1 MSRKHLL
8 PTTKRAKRS
17 SSNHLSANNTP
28 QADTKT
34 MADEQY
40 QSFSDDEEEVFERW
54 RCQVDK
60 GQTPQ
65 RIDKYLSEHMPGT
78 SRNRIQNAAEAGNV
92 WANGKPV
99 ASNYKVKP
107 LDIVQVLLDH
117 EPHDY
122 SIRPENIPL
131 NIVYEDADLLVVNK
145 PAGLVVHPGHGNY
158 EHTLL
163 NALAYYF
170 AESAKANGQT
180 PLDMNDPS
188 IGLVHR
194 IDKDTSGLL
203 LIAKTP
209 EAKANLAHQFFEHTT
224 ERTYNALV
232 WGTFA
237 EDSGTIEG
245 ALARDNRDR
254 TIYKVWNI
262 EDNPNAKEAIT
273 HWRVL
278 ERYPYVTLVE
288 CRLETGRTHQ
298 IRVHMKHIGHPLFAD
313 EKYGGMEILKGL
325 RTQKYRQYIQNCFD
339 LCPRQVLHAKTLG
352 FTHPRT
358 GERMFFDSLWP
369 DDMTRLIDKW
379 RHYEPNTL
387 C

>member
-1 MSRKHLL
+1 M
-8 PTTKRAKRS
+8 
-17 SSNHLSANNTP
+17 ANTI
-28 QADTKT
+28 
-34 MADEQY
+34 
-40 QSFSDDEEEVFERW
+40 DDNEELWERW
-54 RCQVDK
+54 RQEVDK
-60 GQTPQ
+60 GQSPQ
-65 RIDKYLSEHMPGT
+65 RLDRYLAEHMAGT
-78 SRNRIQNAAEAGNV
+78 SRNRIQNAADAGHIWV
-92 WANGKPV
+92 NGKPEKN
-99 ASNYKVKP
+99 SYKVKP
-107 LDIVQVLLDH
+107 GDIIQVLLDH
-117 EPHDY
+117 EPYDNT
-122 SIRPENIPL
+122 IEPENIPL
-131 NIVYEDADLLVVNK
+131 NVVYEDEDLMVINK

-170 AESAKANGQT
+170 ADKKT
-180 PLDMNDPS
+180 KLDINNPN

-209 EAKANLAHQFFEHTT
+209 EAKTNLALQFFEHTT
-224 ERTYNALV
+224 DRTYNALV
-232 WGTFA
+232 WGTFN
-237 EDSGTIEG
+237 EDSGTVEG

-254 TIYKVWNI
+254 TIYRVWDP

-278 ERYPYVTLVE
+278 ERFTYVTLVE

-313 EKYGGMEILKGL
+313 EKYGGMEIQKGL
-325 RTQKYRQYIQNCFD
+325 RTQKYRQYIENCFK

-358 GERMFFDSLWP
+358 GKRMFFDSTPP
-369 DDMTRLIDKW
+369 DDIQSLLEKW
-379 RHYEPNTL
+379 RNYEPNNMG
-387 C
+387 

>member
-1 MSRKHLL
+1 MSG
-8 PTTKRAKRS
+8 
-17 SSNHLSANNTP
+17 
-28 QADTKT
+28 
-34 MADEQY
+34 
-40 QSFSDDEEEVFERW
+40 FERYS
-54 RCQVDK
+54 CTVDK
-60 GQTPQ
+60 GQTPV
-65 RIDKYLSEHMPGT
+65 RVDKYLSEHMPGT
-78 SRNRIQNAAEAGNV
+78 SRNRIQQAAEAGNILV
-92 WANGKPV
+92 NKQPV

-107 LDIVQVLLDH
+107 LDLVQVMLDH
-117 EPHDY
+117 EPIDFT
-122 SIRPENIPL
+122 IQPENIPL
-131 NIVYEDADLLVVNK
+131 EVVYEDADVLVINK

-170 AESAKANGQT
+170 QQT
-180 PLDMNDPS
+180 QAHLDINNPE

-209 EAKANLAHQFFEHTT
+209 EAKTNLGKQFFDHTT

-232 WGTFA
+232 WGTFT
-237 EDSGTIEG
+237 EESGTITG
-245 ALARDNRDR
+245 ALARDTRDR
-254 TIYKVWNI
+254 TIYRI
-262 EDNPNAKEAIT
+262 YDLDENPNAKEAIT

-278 ERYPYVTLVE
+278 ERFPYVTLVE

-298 IRVHMKHIGHPLFAD
+298 IRVHMKSIGHPLFAD

-325 RTQKYRQYIQNCFD
+325 RTQKYSQYIHNCFA

-358 GERMFFDSLWP
+358 GERMFFDSPWP
-369 DDMTRLIDKW
+369 ADIEALIDKW
-379 RHYEPNTL
+379 RNYQPNTL
-387 C
+387 L

>member
-1 MSRKHLL
+1 MSG
-8 PTTKRAKRS
+8 
-17 SSNHLSANNTP
+17 
-28 QADTKT
+28 
-34 MADEQY
+34 
-40 QSFSDDEEEVFERW
+40 FERYS
-54 RCQVDK
+54 CTVDK
-60 GQTPQ
+60 GQTPV
-65 RIDKYLSEHMPGT
+65 RVDKYLSEHMQGT
-78 SRNRIQNAAEAGNV
+78 SRNRIQQAAEAGNILV
-92 WANGKPV
+92 NEQPV

-107 LDIVQVLLDH
+107 LDLVQVMLDH
-117 EPHDY
+117 EPIDFT
-122 SIRPENIPL
+122 IQPENIPL
-131 NIVYEDADLLVVNK
+131 EVVYEDADVLVINK

-170 AESAKANGQT
+170 QQT
-180 PLDMNDPS
+180 QAHLDINNPE

-209 EAKANLAHQFFEHTT
+209 EAKTNLGKQFFDHTT

-232 WGTFA
+232 WGTFT
-237 EDSGTIEG
+237 EESGTITG
-245 ALARDNRDR
+245 ALARDTRDR
-254 TIYKVWNI
+254 TIYRI
-262 EDNPNAKEAIT
+262 YDLDENPNAKEAIT

-278 ERYPYVTLVE
+278 ERFPYVTLVE

-298 IRVHMKHIGHPLFAD
+298 IRVHMKSIGHPLFAD

-325 RTQKYRQYIQNCFD
+325 RTQKYSQYIHNCFA

-358 GERMFFDSLWP
+358 GERMFFDSPWP
-369 DDMTRLIDKW
+369 ADIEALIDKW
-379 RHYEPNTL
+379 RNYQPNTL
-387 C
+387 L

>member
-1 MSRKHLL
+1 MNED
-8 PTTKRAKRS
+8 TTYIGAEK
-17 SSNHLSANNTP
+17 
-28 QADTKT
+28 
-34 MADEQY
+34 
-40 QSFSDDEEEVFERW
+40 EEVFERW

-60 GQTPQ
+60 GQTPL
-65 RIDKYLSEHMPGT
+65 RIDKYLSEHMAGT
-78 SRNRIQNAAEAGNV
+78 SRNRIQTAADAGNV
-92 WANGKPV
+92 WVNGRAV
-99 ASNYKVKP
+99 AGNYKVKP
-107 LDIVQVLLDH
+107 LDVVQVLLDH

-122 SIRPENIPL
+122 SIVAENIP
-131 NIVYEDADLLVVNK
+131 IDVVYEDEDVLIVNK

-170 AESAKANGQT
+170 EDKI
-180 PLDMNDPS
+180 DMNNPD

-203 LIAKTP
+203 LVAKTP
-209 EAKANLAHQFFEHTT
+209 EAKTNLARQFFDHTT

-237 EDSGTIEG
+237 EDSGTIVG

-254 TIYKVWNI
+254 TIYKI
-262 EDNPNAKEAIT
+262 YDPEENPNAKEAIT

-298 IRVHMKHIGHPLFAD
+298 IRVHMKSIGHPLFAD

-325 RTQKYRQYIQNCFD
+325 RTQKYRQYIQNCFA

-358 GERMFFDSLWP
+358 GERMFFDSQWP
-369 DDMTRLIDKW
+369 ADITNLINKW
-379 RHYEPNTL
+379 RNYEPNTL
-387 C
+387 G

>member
-1 MSRKHLL
+1 MSG
-8 PTTKRAKRS
+8 
-17 SSNHLSANNTP
+17 
-28 QADTKT
+28 
-34 MADEQY
+34 
-40 QSFSDDEEEVFERW
+40 FERYS
-54 RCQVDK
+54 CTVDK
-60 GQTPQ
+60 GQTPV
-65 RIDKYLSEHMPGT
+65 RVDKYLSEHMPGT
-78 SRNRIQNAAEAGNV
+78 SRNRIQQAAEAGNILV
-92 WANGKPV
+92 NEQPV

-107 LDIVQVLLDH
+107 LDLVQVMLDH
-117 EPHDY
+117 EPIDFT
-122 SIRPENIPL
+122 IQPENIPL
-131 NIVYEDADLLVVNK
+131 EVVYEDADVLVINK

-170 AESAKANGQT
+170 QQT
-180 PLDMNDPS
+180 QAHLDINNPE

-209 EAKANLAHQFFEHTT
+209 EAKTNLGKQFFDHTT

-232 WGTFA
+232 WGTFT
-237 EDSGTIEG
+237 EESGTITG
-245 ALARDNRDR
+245 ALARDTRDR
-254 TIYKVWNI
+254 TIYRI
-262 EDNPNAKEAIT
+262 YDLDENPNAKEAIT

-278 ERYPYVTLVE
+278 ERFPYVTLVE

-298 IRVHMKHIGHPLFAD
+298 IRVHMKSIGHPLFAD

-325 RTQKYRQYIQNCFD
+325 RTQKYSQYIHNCFA

-358 GERMFFDSLWP
+358 GERMFFDSPLP
-369 DDMTRLIDKW
+369 TDIAALIDKW
-379 RHYEPNTL
+379 RNYQPNTL
-387 C
+387 L

>member
-1 MSRKHLL
+1 MSG
-8 PTTKRAKRS
+8 
-17 SSNHLSANNTP
+17 
-28 QADTKT
+28 
-34 MADEQY
+34 
-40 QSFSDDEEEVFERW
+40 FERYS
-54 RCQVDK
+54 CTVDK
-60 GQTPQ
+60 GQTPV
-65 RIDKYLSEHMPGT
+65 RVDKYLSEHMPGT
-78 SRNRIQNAAEAGNV
+78 SRNRIQQAAEAGNILV
-92 WANGKPV
+92 NEQPV

-107 LDIVQVLLDH
+107 LDLVQVMLDH
-117 EPHDY
+117 EPIDFT
-122 SIRPENIPL
+122 IQPENIPL
-131 NIVYEDADLLVVNK
+131 EVVYEDKDVLVINK

-170 AESAKANGQT
+170 QQT
-180 PLDMNDPS
+180 QAHLDINNPE

-209 EAKANLAHQFFEHTT
+209 EAKTNLGKQFFDHTT

-232 WGTFA
+232 WGTFT
-237 EDSGTIEG
+237 EESGTITG
-245 ALARDNRDR
+245 ALARDIRDR
-254 TIYKVWNI
+254 TIYRI
-262 EDNPNAKEAIT
+262 YDLEENPNAKEAIT

-278 ERYPYVTLVE
+278 ERFPYVTLVE

-298 IRVHMKHIGHPLFAD
+298 IRVHMKSIGHPLFAD

-325 RTQKYRQYIQNCFD
+325 RTQKYSQYIHNCFA

-358 GERMFFDSLWP
+358 GERMFFDSPWP
-369 DDMTRLIDKW
+369 TDIEALIDKW
-379 RHYEPNTL
+379 RNYQPNTL
-387 C
+387 L

>member
-1 MSRKHLL
+1 MEEL
-8 PTTKRAKRS
+8 
-17 SSNHLSANNTP
+17 
-28 QADTKT
+28 
-34 MADEQY
+34 
-40 QSFSDDEEEVFERW
+40 DEELWERW
-54 RCQVDK
+54 RCEVDK
-60 GQTPQ
+60 GQTSV
-65 RIDKYLSEHMPGT
+65 RIDKYLTEHMAGT
-78 SRNRIQNAAEAGNV
+78 SRNRIQRAADAGNV
-92 WANGKPV
+92 WVNHKPV
-99 ASNYKVKP
+99 NSNYKVKP
-107 LDIVQVLLDH
+107 LDVIQVLLDH
-117 EPHDY
+117 EPHDFT
-122 SIRPENIPL
+122 IKPEPIPL
-131 NIVYEDADLLVVNK
+131 NVVYEDDDLMVINK

-170 AESAKANGQT
+170 GSRGVEGRGVGKEI
-180 PLDMNDPS
+180 DINDPN

-209 EAKANLAHQFFEHTT
+209 EAKTNLAMQFFDHTT

-237 EDSGTIEG
+237 EDEGVIEG
-245 ALARDNRDR
+245 ALGRDTRDR
-254 TIYKVWNI
+254 TCYRVYDL

-278 ERYPYVTLVE
+278 ERFLYVTLVE

-298 IRVHMKHIGHPLFAD
+298 IRVHMRHIGHPLFSD
-313 EKYGGMEILKGL
+313 EKYGGTEILKGL
-325 RTQKYRQYIQNCFD
+325 PTQKYKQYIQNCFA

-358 GERMFFDSLWP
+358 GKRMFFDSEWP
-369 DDMTRLIDKW
+369 EDMTSLINKW

-387 C
+387 Q

>member
-1 MSRKHLL
+1 MSG
-8 PTTKRAKRS
+8 
-17 SSNHLSANNTP
+17 
-28 QADTKT
+28 
-34 MADEQY
+34 
-40 QSFSDDEEEVFERW
+40 FERYS
-54 RCQVDK
+54 CTVDK
-60 GQTPQ
+60 GQSPV
-65 RIDKYLSEHMPGT
+65 RVDKYLSEHMPGT
-78 SRNRIQNAAEAGNV
+78 SRNRIQQAAEAGNILV
-92 WANGKPV
+92 NEQPV

-107 LDIVQVLLDH
+107 LDLVQVMLDH
-117 EPHDY
+117 EPIDFT
-122 SIRPENIPL
+122 ILPENIPL
-131 NIVYEDADLLVVNK
+131 EVVYEDEDVLVINK

-170 AESAKANGQT
+170 QQT
-180 PLDMNDPS
+180 QAHLDINNPE

-209 EAKANLAHQFFEHTT
+209 EAKTNLGKQFFDHTT

-232 WGTFA
+232 WGTFT
-237 EDSGTIEG
+237 EESGTITG
-245 ALARDNRDR
+245 ALARDTRDR
-254 TIYKVWNI
+254 TIYRI
-262 EDNPNAKEAIT
+262 YDLDENPNAKEAIT

-278 ERYPYVTLVE
+278 ERFPYVTLVE

-298 IRVHMKHIGHPLFAD
+298 IRVHMKSIGHPLFAD

-325 RTQKYRQYIQNCFD
+325 RTQKYSQYIHNCFA

-358 GERMFFDSLWP
+358 GERMFFDSPWP
-369 DDMTRLIDKW
+369 ADIEALIDKW
-379 RHYEPNTL
+379 RNYQPNTL
-387 C
+387 L

>member
-1 MSRKHLL
+1 MSG
-8 PTTKRAKRS
+8 
-17 SSNHLSANNTP
+17 
-28 QADTKT
+28 
-34 MADEQY
+34 
-40 QSFSDDEEEVFERW
+40 FERYS
-54 RCQVDK
+54 CTVDK
-60 GQTPQ
+60 GQTPV
-65 RIDKYLSEHMPGT
+65 RVDKYLSEHMPGT
-78 SRNRIQNAAEAGNV
+78 SRNRIQQAAEAGNILV
-92 WANGKPV
+92 NEQPV

-107 LDIVQVLLDH
+107 LDLVQVMLDH
-117 EPHDY
+117 EPIDFT
-122 SIRPENIPL
+122 IQPENIPL
-131 NIVYEDADLLVVNK
+131 EVVYEDKDVLVINK

-170 AESAKANGQT
+170 QQT
-180 PLDMNDPS
+180 QAHLDINNPE

-209 EAKANLAHQFFEHTT
+209 EAKTNLGKQFFDHTT

-232 WGTFA
+232 WGTFT
-237 EDSGTIEG
+237 EESGTITG
-245 ALARDNRDR
+245 ALARDTRDR
-254 TIYKVWNI
+254 TIYKI
-262 EDNPNAKEAIT
+262 YDLDENPNAKEAIT

-278 ERYPYVTLVE
+278 ERFPYVTLVE

-298 IRVHMKHIGHPLFAD
+298 IRVHMKSIGHPLFAD

-325 RTQKYRQYIQNCFD
+325 RTQKYSQYIHNCFA

-358 GERMFFDSLWP
+358 GERMFFDSPWP
-369 DDMTRLIDKW
+369 ADIEALIDKW
-379 RHYEPNTL
+379 RNYQPNTL
-387 C
+387 L

>member
-1 MSRKHLL
+1 MNED
-8 PTTKRAKRS
+8 TTYIGA
-17 SSNHLSANNTP
+17 
-28 QADTKT
+28 
-34 MADEQY
+34 E
-40 QSFSDDEEEVFERW
+40 EEEVFERW

-60 GQTPQ
+60 GQTPL
-65 RIDKYLSEHMPGT
+65 RIDKYLSEHMAGT
-78 SRNRIQNAAEAGNV
+78 SRNRIQTAADAGNV
-92 WANGKPV
+92 WVNGRAV
-99 ASNYKVKP
+99 AGNYKVKP
-107 LDIVQVLLDH
+107 LDVVQVLLDH

-122 SIRPENIPL
+122 SIVAENIP
-131 NIVYEDADLLVVNK
+131 IDVVYEDEDVLIVNK

-170 AESAKANGQT
+170 EDRI
-180 PLDMNDPS
+180 DMNNPN

-203 LIAKTP
+203 LVAKTP
-209 EAKANLAHQFFEHTT
+209 EAKTNLARQFFDHTT

-237 EDSGTIEG
+237 EDSGTIVG

-254 TIYKVWNI
+254 TIYKI
-262 EDNPNAKEAIT
+262 YDPEENPNAKEAIT

-298 IRVHMKHIGHPLFAD
+298 IRVHMKSIGHPLFAD

-325 RTQKYRQYIQNCFD
+325 RTQKYRQYIQNCFA

-358 GERMFFDSLWP
+358 GERMFFDSQWP
-369 DDMTRLIDKW
+369 ADITNLINKW
-379 RHYEPNTL
+379 RNYEPNTL
-387 C
+387 G